1 MNSRSTAGVATAVR
15 TSWWPMA
22 AIAIGQAQMSWNI
35 NALPVSVGGISA
47 EFGTAP
53 TTVVTAIVAYS
64 LGVAGFTMFGAKLG
78 QRFGPLRVFRWMT
91 AVFLA
96 AMVIMT
102 ASPSPA
108 VMIAAQAL
116 AGLASAAIIPSLV
129 VLTAHHYKGRQQ
141 ATALGMLGAVQAIAT
156 VVAFFLAGVVGTYF
170 GWRYSFGLLIPFSIG
185 VLLLSRHLTPVEK
198 MPGVKIDRLGVV
210 LAAAA
215 VTLIS
220 LGFNN
225 LGDWGLLLAERSAP
239 VSVLGLSPALVM
251 IVCGVV
257 GVQLFMAWTQS
268 RQAAGQTPLL
278 ALVVIESPQD
288 RAAVISMMAITM
300 LGKAITFM
308 IPLYIQIVQGRTSL
322 QTAVAM
328 IPYQLA
334 VLAAAVLV
342 VRLYGRLT
350 PRQIA
355 RSAFA
360 VVTVGTL
367 MLAVI
372 VRYEWSDVS
381 VVLGLMLVGLGQ
393 GALATL
399 LFNVLVT
406 SAPTEFAGD
415 VGALR
420 GTVSNLAA
428 AVGTA
433 VTGALV
439 IGILSAN
446 IQRALVDN
454 PTIPSALISKVDL
467 DNVRFVSNDRLLEMM
482 SSTSASP
489 EQVDAAI
496 AGQRGRAGARA
507 EGYVPAVDLRLAC
520 WPSSRQD
527 DCPITSLTRCRAD
540 PRGRCVLRGSA
551 PGESALR
558 SKHDCRLQ

>member
-1 MNSRSTAGVATAVR
+1 MNSRSSTGDTIAAR
-15 TSWWPMA
+15 TSWLPMA
-22 AIAIGQAQMSWNI
+22 AIAMGQAQMSWNI

-47 EFGTAP
+47 EFGTPA

-64 LGVAGFTMFGAKLG
+64 LCVAGFTMLGARLG
-78 QRFGPLRVFRWMT
+78 QRIGPLRVFRWMT
-91 AVFLA
+91 AVFLV
-96 AMVIMT
+96 AMVLMT
-102 ASPSPA
+102 SSASPA

-129 VLTAHHYKGRQQ
+129 VLTAHHYKGKQQ

-170 GWRYSFGLLIPFSIG
+170 GWRYSFGLVVPFSIC

-198 MPGVKIDRLGVV
+198 VPGVRIDWLGVV
-210 LAAAA
+210 LAAVA
-215 VTLIS
+215 VILIS

-225 LGDWGLLLAERSAP
+225 LDAWGLLLADGAAP
-239 VSVLGLSPALVM
+239 FNVLGLSPALVM

-257 GVQLFMAWTQS
+257 GVQLFIAWTQG
-268 RQAAGQTPLL
+268 RQAAGKTPLL
-278 ALVVIESPQD
+278 ALVVIELPQD
-288 RAAVISMMAITM
+288 RAAVISMMAMTM
-300 LGKAITFM
+300 LGKAITFL
-308 IPLYIQIVQGRTSL
+308 IPLYIQMVQGRTSL
-322 QTAVAM
+322 QTAVSM

-334 VLAAAVLV
+334 VLVAAILV

-367 MLAVI
+367 LLAV
-372 VRYEWSDVS
+372 VMRNDWSDVA
-381 VVLGLMLVGLGQ
+381 VVVGLMLVGLGQ

-406 SAPTEFAGD
+406 SSPREFAGD

-433 VTGALV
+433 VAGALV
-439 IGILSAN
+439 VGILSAN
-446 IQRALVDN
+446 IQRAVVDH
-454 PTIPSALISKVDL
+454 PTIPPGLISRVDL
-467 DNVRFVSNDRLLEMM
+467 DNVTFVSNDRLLELM
-482 SSTSASP
+482 SRTTATP
-489 EQVDAAI
+489 EQVGAALQI
-496 AGQRGRAGARA
+496 NAEARTRALKLTFLLLTGLGLLAF
-507 EGYVPAVDLRLAC
+507 VPAGRL
-520 WPSSRQD
+520 P
-527 DCPITSLTRCRAD
+527 
-540 PRGRCVLRGSA
+540 GYK
-551 PGESALR
+551 PGEVPG
-558 SKHDCRLQ
+558 

>member
-1 MNSRSTAGVATAVR
+1 MNRRSAAGTATDEKA
-15 TSWWPMA
+15 SWLPIA
-22 AIAIGQAQMSWNI
+22 AIAMGQAQMSWNI

-64 LGVAGFTMFGAKLG
+64 LGVAGFTMLGAKLG
-78 QRFGPLRVFRWMT
+78 QKFGPLRVFRWMT

-96 AMVIMT
+96 AMIVMT
-102 ASPSPA
+102 SSASPA
-108 VMIAAQAL
+108 AMIVAQLL

-141 ATALGMLGAVQAIAT
+141 ATALGVLGAVQAIAT
-156 VVAFFLAGVVGTYF
+156 VVAFFVAGVVGTYF

-198 MPGVKIDRLGVV
+198 VPGVRIDRLGVV

-215 VTLIS
+215 VTLLS
-220 LGFNN
+220 LGFDN
-225 LGDWGLLLAERSAP
+225 LDDWGLLLADGAAP
-239 VSVLGLSPALVM
+239 ISVLGLSPALVM

-257 GVQLFMAWTQS
+257 GVQLFIAWTQG

-278 ALVVIESPQD
+278 ALAVIESRQD
-288 RAAVISMMAITM
+288 RAAVISMMALTM
-300 LGKAITFM
+300 LGKGTTFM
-308 IPLYIQIVQGRTSL
+308 IPLYIQVVQGRTSL
-322 QTAVAM
+322 DTAIAM

-334 VLAAAVLV
+334 VLVAAILV

-360 VVTVGTL
+360 IVTAGTL
-367 MLAVI
+367 LLAV
-372 VRYEWSDVS
+372 VMRNDWSDLS
-381 VVLGLMLVGLGQ
+381 VVLGLILVGLGQ

-406 SAPTEFAGD
+406 SSPKEFAGD

-446 IQRALVDN
+446 IQRALVDH
-454 PTIPSALISKVDL
+454 PTIPPGLISKVDL
-467 DNVRFVSNDRLLEMM
+467 DNVTFVSNDRLADMM
-482 SSTSASP
+482 SRTTATP
-489 EQVDAAI
+489 AQVEAAMQI
-496 AGQRGRAGARA
+496 NAEARLRALKITFLLLTGLGLLAF
-507 EGYVPAVDLRLAC
+507 VPAGRL
-520 WPSSRQD
+520 PDYRPD
-527 DCPITSLTRCRAD
+527 E
-540 PRGRCVLRGSA
+540 V
-551 PGESALR
+551 PG
-558 SKHDCRLQ
+558 

>member
-1 MNSRSTAGVATAVR
+1 MPPRRREGSLPFTVMNSSSTADVATDEK
-15 TSWWPMA
+15 TSWLPMA
-22 AIAIGQAQMSWNI
+22 AIAMGQAQMSWNI
-35 NALPVSVGGISA
+35 NALPVSIGGISA
-47 EFGTAP
+47 EFSTAP

-64 LGVAGFTMFGAKLG
+64 LGVAGFTMLGARLG
-78 QRFGPLRVFRWMT
+78 QKFGPLQVFRWMT
-91 AVFLA
+91 AVFLV

-102 ASPSPA
+102 SSASPA

-129 VLTAHHYKGRQQ
+129 VLTAHHYKGKQQ
-141 ATALGMLGAVQAIAT
+141 ATALGVLGAVQAIAT
-156 VVAFFLAGVVGTYF
+156 VVAFFVAGVVGTYF

-198 MPGVKIDRLGVV
+198 VPGVRIDRWGVA
-210 LAAAA
+210 LAAVA
-215 VTLIS
+215 VALIS
-220 LGFNN
+220 LGFDN
-225 LGDWGLLLAERSAP
+225 LDDWGLLLADGAAP
-239 VSVLGLSPALVM
+239 FSVLGLSPALVM

-257 GVQLFMAWTQS
+257 GVQLFIAWTQG

-288 RAAVISMMAITM
+288 RAAVTSMMAMTM

-322 QTAVAM
+322 QTAISM

-334 VLAAAVLV
+334 VLAAAILV
-342 VRLYGRLT
+342 VRLYGQLT

-360 VVTVGTL
+360 VVTFGTL
-367 MLAVI
+367 LLAVI
-372 VRYEWSDVS
+372 MRNDWSDVS

-393 GALATL
+393 GALSTL

-406 SAPTEFAGD
+406 SSPKEFAGD

-439 IGILSAN
+439 AGILSAN
-446 IQRALVDN
+446 IQRALVDH
-454 PTIPSALISKVDL
+454 PTIPPGLISKVDL
-467 DNVRFVSNDRLLEMM
+467 DNVTFVSNDRLVEMM
-482 SSTSASP
+482 SRTSATP
-489 EQVDAAI
+489 EQVDAALQI
-496 AGQRGRAGARA
+496 NADARLRALKLTFLLLTGLGLLAF
-507 EGYVPAVDLRLAC
+507 VPAGRL
-520 WPSSRQD
+520 
-527 DCPITSLTRCRAD
+527 
-540 PRGRCVLRGSA
+540 
-551 PGESALR
+551 PGHR
-558 SKHDCRLQ
+558 PGDVPG

>member
-1 MNSRSTAGVATAVR
+1 MDSPRRRDGSLTFTVMNSSSTAGVATEEKV
-15 TSWWPMA
+15 SWLPMA
-22 AIAIGQAQMSWNI
+22 AIAMGQAQMSWNI
-35 NALPVSVGGISA
+35 NALPVSIGGISA

-64 LGVAGFTMFGAKLG
+64 LGVAGFTMLGARLG
-78 QRFGPLRVFRWMT
+78 QKFGPLQVFRWMT

-102 ASPSPA
+102 TSASPA

-116 AGLASAAIIPSLV
+116 AGLASAVIIPSLV

-141 ATALGMLGAVQAIAT
+141 ATALGVLGAVQAIAT
-156 VVAFFLAGVVGTYF
+156 VVAFFVAGVVGTYF
-170 GWRYSFGLLIPFSIG
+170 GWRYSFGLLIPFSLG
-185 VLLLSRHLTPVEK
+185 VLLLSRRLAPVEK
-198 MPGVKIDRLGVV
+198 VPDVRIDWLGVV
-210 LAAAA
+210 LAVVATA
-215 VTLIS
+215 LIS
-220 LGFNN
+220 IGFNN
-225 LGDWGLLLAERSAP
+225 IDDWGLLLANGAEP
-239 VSVLGLSPALVM
+239 FSVLGLSPALVM

-257 GVQLFMAWTQS
+257 GVQLFIAWTQG
-268 RQAAGQTPLL
+268 RQAAGRTPLL
-278 ALVVIESPQD
+278 ALVVIESQQD
-288 RAAVISMMAITM
+288 RAAVVSMMAITT
-300 LGKAITFM
+300 LGKAITFL

-322 QTAVAM
+322 QTAVSM

-334 VLAAAVLV
+334 VLAAAILV

-367 MLAVI
+367 LLAVI
-372 VRYEWSDVS
+372 MRNDWSDAS
-381 VVLGLMLVGLGQ
+381 VVVGLMLVGLGQ
-393 GALATL
+393 GALSTL

-406 SAPTEFAGD
+406 SSPKEFAGD

-439 IGILSAN
+439 AGILSAN
-446 IQRALVDN
+446 IQRALVDH
-454 PTIPSALISKVDL
+454 PTIPQGLISKVDL

-482 SSTSASP
+482 SRTSATP
-489 EQVDAAI
+489 AQVDAALEI
-496 AGQRGRAGARA
+496 NADARLRALKLTFLLLTGLGLLAFVPAGRLPGAR
-507 EGYVPAVDLRLAC
+507 
-520 WPSSRQD
+520 
-527 DCPITSLTRCRAD
+527 
-540 PRGRCVLRGSA
+540 
-551 PGESALR
+551 PGDASG
-558 SKHDCRLQ
+558 

>member
-1 MNSRSTAGVATAVR
+1 MHSRSTAGVATEEK
-15 TSWWPMA
+15 TSWLPMV
-22 AIAIGQAQMSWNI
+22 AIAMGQAQMSWNI
-35 NALPVSVGGISA
+35 NALPVSIGGISA
-47 EFGTAP
+47 GFSTAP

-64 LGVAGFTMFGAKLG
+64 LGVAGFTMLGARLG
-78 QRFGPLRVFRWMT
+78 QKFGPLRMFRWMT
-91 AVFLA
+91 TVFLA

-102 ASPSPA
+102 SSATPA

-141 ATALGMLGAVQAIAT
+141 ATALGVLGAVQAIAT

-198 MPGVKIDRLGVV
+198 DPGVGLDRLGVA

-225 LGDWGLLLAERSAP
+225 LDDWGLLLADGAAP
-239 VSVLGLSPALVM
+239 FSVLGLSPALVM

-257 GVQLFMAWTQS
+257 GVQLFIAWTQG
-268 RQAAGQTPLL
+268 RQAAGRTPLL
-278 ALVVIESPQD
+278 ELVVIESPQD

-300 LGKAITFM
+300 LGKAITFL

-322 QTAVAM
+322 QTAVSM

-334 VLAAAVLV
+334 VLAAAILV

-367 MLAVI
+367 LLAVI
-372 VRYEWSDVS
+372 MRNDWSDVS

-393 GALATL
+393 GALSTL

-406 SAPTEFAGD
+406 SSPKEFAGD

-439 IGILSAN
+439 VGILSAN
-446 IQRALVDN
+446 IQRALVDH
-454 PTIPSALISKVDL
+454 PTIPSALISSVDL
-467 DNVRFVSNDRLLEMM
+467 DSVTFVSNDRLVDMM
-482 SSTSASP
+482 SRTSATP
-489 EQVDAAI
+489 EQVDAALEI
-496 AGQRGRAGARA
+496 NADARLRALKLTFLLLTGLGLLAF
-507 EGYVPAVDLRLAC
+507 VPAGRL
-520 WPSSRQD
+520 P
-527 DCPITSLTRCRAD
+527 
-540 PRGRCVLRGSA
+540 GRKPGDA
-551 PGESALR
+551 PGNPR
-558 SKHDCRLQ
+558 